1 MTLRL
6 RMTLVLVAIVALGL
20 LAADVI
26 TFTTLRSFLTSR
38 VDTELSASV
47 TPIGRSLVNSVYPG
61 GFGGST
67 DDSGF
72 VPPGTFAE
80 LRDPSGTV
88 LVSPGLAYGPGPQ
101 LPAALPGSGAS
112 AAGPVFFNASSPGP
126 DPVSYRVVAEQVDL
140 NDQPFGTIVVA
151 IPLTEVHQTL
161 GQLLAVEGLVTAVL
175 LTGLGAL
182 AWWIVRREL
191 RPLADMATTAGEIAS
206 GDLSQRVAPADDAT
220 EVGRLGLALNTML
233 TEIEEAFD
241 ARTASEERLRRFLA
255 DASHELRTPLTSIRG
270 YAEIFDRGARD
281 RPADLATSMH
291 HIRSE
296 ADRMSELVNDLL
308 LLARLDHERPVER
321 VPVDLRDVVE
331 EAVAAARVAAP
342 DRPVSLLAPAPVA
355 VLGDAGR
362 LRQVIDNLL
371 TNALRYTPAGT
382 PIEVRA
388 WSAGPVAV
396 LDVIDHGPGIEP
408 GERVGIFEP
417 FHRSDPS
424 RARATGGVGL
434 GLAIVSAIAKAHD
447 GEVGVVDTPGGGA
460 TFWMRLPGT
469 PADLPPA
476 DTNGHAAQGGGAAGA
491 PGRGE
496 AATTTG

>member
-26 TFTTLRSFLTSR
+26 TYTMLRSFLTSR

-61 GFGGST
+61 GLGPSEGDS
-67 DDSGF
+67 SGF
-72 VPPGTFAE
+72 VPPGSFAE

-88 LVSPGLAYGPGPQ
+88 LVSPGLAYGPGPA
-101 LPAALPGSGAS
+101 LPTSLPGSGAT
-112 AAGPVFFNASSPGP
+112 ANGPVFFNASSTGP
-126 DPVSYRVVAEQVDL
+126 DPVSYRVVAEQVDV
-140 NDQPFGTIVVA
+140 NGSPFGTIVVA
-151 IPLTEVHQTL
+151 IPLTEAHQTL
-161 GQLLAVEGLVTAVL
+161 RQLLLVEGLVTGIL
-175 LTGLGAL
+175 LTGLGVL

-191 RPLADMATTAGEIAS
+191 RPLADMATTAGDIAA

-220 EVGRLGLALNTML
+220 EVGRLGQALNTML
-233 TEIEEAFD
+233 EEIEEAFD

-270 YAEIFDRGARD
+270 YAEIFDRGARY

-296 ADRMSELVNDLL
+296 ADRMSELVDDLL
-308 LLARLDHERPVER
+308 LLARLDRERPVER
-321 VPVDLRDVVE
+321 EPMDLRTVAE
-331 EAVAAARVAAP
+331 EAVAAAGVAAT
-342 DRPVSLLAPAPVA
+342 DRSVVLQAPAPVP
-355 VLGDAGR
+355 VLGDASR

-371 TNALRYTPAGT
+371 TNAVRYTPAGS
-382 PIEVRA
+382 PIEVRV
-388 WSAGPVAV
+388 WSAGSAAV
-396 LDVIDHGPGIEP
+396 LDVVDHGPGIEAD
-408 GERVGIFEP
+408 ERAGIFEP

-447 GEVGVVDTPGGGA
+447 GEVGVADTPGGGA
-460 TFWMRLPGT
+460 TFWIRIPSAPVEGPG
-469 PADLPPA
+469 AEG
-476 DTNGHAAQGGGAAGA
+476 NGHVAM
-491 PGRGE
+491 PVEGE
-496 AATTTG
+496 AATTA